1 MIASY
6 AAYAW
11 ACTVLT
17 LALSLGWAIVD
28 AIRLRRAVREDTSDP
43 AVRDKIF
50 GSLMG
55 LVIAGFGFG
64 VFYYH
69 LA

>member
-1 MIASY
+1 MIVSY
-6 AAYAW
+6 AVYAW
-11 ACTVLT
+11 TCTILT
-17 LALSLGWAIVD
+17 LTLSLGWLIVD
-28 AIRLRRAVREDTSDP
+28 ATRLRRAIREDTSDP